1 MVKRLCVF
9 CGMSAPDQKYIE
21 FGENFGK
28 RMVEDSW
35 DLVYGGS
42 SIGLMGVIADSVL
55 KHKGKAY
62 GVIPKK
68 LVKMEVA
75 HNKLTELF
83 ITETLHE
90 RKAKMYDLSDAFVTL
105 PGGFGTLDEFCEV
118 LTWAKLEYH
127 KKPIFLLNYQNFFDS
142 LMDHFRYIKKE
153 GFVGD
158 IDFSLIREVTSIEQL
173 FLEASDLIYF
183 PLKKAE

>member
-9 CGMSAPDQKYIE
+9 CGMNAPNKKYIE
-21 FGENFGK
+21 FGEKFGK
-28 RMVEDSW
+28 KMVEGSW

-62 GVIPKK
+62 GVIPEK
-68 LVKMEVA
+68 LVEMEVA
-75 HNKLTELF
+75 HNELTELF
-83 ITETLHE
+83 IAECLHE
-90 RKAKMYDLSDAFVTL
+90 RKAKMYDLSDVFVTL
-105 PGGFGTLDEFCEV
+105 PGGLGTLDELCEV
-118 LTWAKLEYH
+118 LTWAKLKYH
-127 KKPIFLLNYQNFFDS
+127 QKPIYLLNYQNFFDS
-142 LMDHFRYIKKE
+142 LMDHFRYTEQE
-153 GFVGD
+153 GFMSD

-173 FLEASDLIYF
+173 FLEISNFIYF